1 MRNFSQIK
9 RNSITI
15 LQRNSK
21 SFVNIWS
28 AEYNKVN
35 VKLSDSQLNK
45 LRSSAKNQT
54 GVTLRIN
61 IKMFDGN
68 NLPYKLLLTARQKTK
83 PRNAFENIL
92 SAGIKLSKTQISK
105 ITNFGGFLG
114 SLLRKIAGPLM
125 KVAVPVAKN
134 NLAPLGITT
143 AASAVDAGF
152 QKKIHGCGT
161 TTLIISNEEMND
173 IMKIVQALKDYNI
186 LVTGIIRKEYKSIIR
201 INRDLMEFILKIIC
215 LKK

>member
-1 MRNFSQIK
+1 M
-9 RNSITI
+9 
-15 LQRNSK
+15 
-21 SFVNIWS
+21 NIWS

-114 SLLRKIAGPLM
+114 SLPSKIAGPLM

-134 NLAPLGITT
+134 NLAPLGIAT